1 MFSLYMK
8 FEKNQKQLEK
18 NRRFKCFFHE
28 IGQNLPFFEKKINYP
43 LAVESCFAYNYER
56 TSHVFLDGGCR
67 MKVKFRCV
75 DCRQKYSFDADPGE
89 EIRFRCRLC
98 GAVQTFVV
106 PEEPA
111 EENPESTPAPAPAP
125 AAPPPV
131 GLKPRSVPPPIGLK
145 PPAVPLSGGEEKREG
160 ARAIPALRLPPRPQT
175 VGTPPAETPEEEV
188 PAVPPPETPPPPPPA
203 PLPFPKSGFVPPP
216 PAEPPSPREEDEV
229 SAEPPEPDIPTVQYD
244 VDRSRDFNP
253 HTGEI
258 VRKSIKWTFRAA
270 LLVLLLWGG
279 WFVYGRYFDPAGR
292 IAWKKE
298 MPIPTFHLIENRDGK
313 LTFLAGGTVW
323 QVNSADGTAEKR
335 SETPR
340 LNWYQEKGAM
350 WPVGKS
356 AALFGRENQLARFD
370 FSGKLV
376 WEKSFEADITD
387 VSVGDRAVLV
397 RTVKSQLR
405 SNPRNQFDFEYIRT
419 RRLINLADGAVLQE
433 HTGKQE
439 ELFLQEFLL
448 GAQLFRI
455 EPAGKAGEEKGI
467 RMIVADPL
475 SSKEAWRLTTAD
487 RFTWGPVLSG
497 ELLLFKL
504 RETLH
509 ALRASDGAKRWSLK
523 KIGDFCGFVPGRE
536 GQEGYFSDAESL
548 CRVDLAAGREVWRK
562 PLAGR
567 VLTGITADR
576 VYLEGA
582 TEEVEKPVEEK
593 ERKLP
598 NAYEKLA
605 KEDVVIRQILQT
617 PRRPSVRIKRT
628 LACLDAA
635 NGEELWLKP
644 EIQGELIADGT
655 RALIYWDSA
664 SSGVLSMVNQ
674 SNVGYTMLEQLSL
687 SSGGRRYLRKDE
699 IAVAEPKIICGD
711 KLLAAYYDR
720 ASGPESPKIGLA
732 AFLLKE

>member
-1 MFSLYMK
+1 
-8 FEKNQKQLEK
+8 
-18 NRRFKCFFHE
+18 
-28 IGQNLPFFEKKINYP
+28 
-43 LAVESCFAYNYER
+43 
-56 TSHVFLDGGCR
+56 
-67 MKVKFRCV
+67 
-75 DCRQKYSFDADPGE
+75 
-89 EIRFRCRLC
+89 
-98 GAVQTFVV
+98 
-106 PEEPA
+106 
-111 EENPESTPAPAPAP
+111 
-125 AAPPPV
+125 
-131 GLKPRSVPPPIGLK
+131 
-145 PPAVPLSGGEEKREG
+145 
-160 ARAIPALRLPPRPQT
+160 
-175 VGTPPAETPEEEV
+175 
-188 PAVPPPETPPPPPPA
+188 
-203 PLPFPKSGFVPPP
+203 
-216 PAEPPSPREEDEV
+216 
-229 SAEPPEPDIPTVQYD
+229 
-244 VDRSRDFNP
+244 
-253 HTGEI
+253 
-258 VRKSIKWTFRAA
+258 
-270 LLVLLLWGG
+270 
-279 WFVYGRYFDPAGR
+279 
-292 IAWKKE
+292 
-298 MPIPTFHLIENRDGK
+298 
-313 LTFLAGGTVW
+313 
-323 QVNSADGTAEKR
+323 
-335 SETPR
+335 
-340 LNWYQEKGAM
+340 M

-467 RMIVADPL
+467 RMIAADPL

-536 GQEGYFSDAESL
+536 GKEGYFSDAESL

>member
-1 MFSLYMK
+1 
-8 FEKNQKQLEK
+8 
-18 NRRFKCFFHE
+18 
-28 IGQNLPFFEKKINYP
+28 
-43 LAVESCFAYNYER
+43 
-56 TSHVFLDGGCR
+56 

-89 EIRFRCRLC
+89 EIHFRCRLC
-98 GAVQTFVV
+98 GAVQTFVAPDELEV
-106 PEEPA
+106 
-111 EENPESTPAPAPAP
+111 ENPESAPAPAPAP
-125 AAPPPV
+125 TAPPPI
-131 GLKPRSVPPPIGLK
+131 GLKPLSVPPPIGLK
-145 PPAVPLSGGEEKREG
+145 PPAVPPSGGEEKREG

-175 VGTPPAETPEEEV
+175 LGTPPAEETTTKV
-188 PAVPPPETPPPPPPA
+188 PAPPPRTPQPPPPA
-203 PLPFPKSGFVPPP
+203 PLPFPKSGFI
-216 PAEPPSPREEDEV
+216 PPSPEELPPPREEEEE

-253 HTGEI
+253 RTGEI
-258 VRKSIKWTFRAA
+258 VRKSIQWTFRAA
-270 LLVLLLWGG
+270 LLLLLLWGG

-298 MPIPTFHLIENRDGK
+298 MPLPTFHLIENRDGR

-356 AALFGRENQLARFD
+356 ATLFGRENQLARFD
-370 FSGKLV
+370 FSGKLA

-405 SNPRNQFDFEYIRT
+405 PNPRSQFDFEYIRT
-419 RRLINLADGAVLQE
+419 RRLLNLADGAVLQE
-433 HTGKQE
+433 KVLKTE
-439 ELFLQEFLL
+439 DPFLQEMLL
-448 GAQLFRI
+448 GTRLLRF
-455 EPAGKAGEEKGI
+455 EPADKKAESNAI

-487 RFTWGPVLSG
+487 RFTWGPVQAG

-509 ALRASDGAKRWSLK
+509 AVNFADGARKWSLK

-536 GQEGYFSDAESL
+536 GQEGYFSDAGSL

-582 TEEVEKPVEEK
+582 TEEMEEPVEEK

-635 NGEELWLKP
+635 TGEELWQKP
-644 EIQGELIADGT
+644 EIQGELIADKD

-664 SSGVLSMVNQ
+664 TSGVLSMVNQ

-687 SSGGRRYLRKDE
+687 SSGRRRYLRKDE

-711 KLLAAYYDR
+711 KLLVPYYDR